1 MYAAPPEIMTE
12 VFTRLPDH
20 LHHQG
25 APNDWVKVTRPGAR
39 LHSFLEGPSFDR
51 AGNLYCVDVPY
62 GRIFRI
68 APDGSWV
75 VAAEYSGEP
84 NGLKIH
90 RDGRIFIADHL
101 DGILVMDPE
110 TGRIKPFCNRSNLER
125 FRGCNDLFFAQ
136 NGDLYFTDPGR
147 TSLSDPT
154 GRVYRIRAA
163 TGALELL
170 IDNVPYPNGLV
181 LNSEETQVLLAV
193 TRGNAIWR
201 FAAEADQMGRMVGLF
216 IQLSGGLAGP
226 DGLAVDEEG
235 NLAVVHAQHGTVWL
249 FSRWGEPILRV
260 RSCAGRALTNLAYGG
275 PDRRTL
281 FITDAETGSVL
292 TARMPVPG
300 RAMFSHC

>member
-1 MYAAPPEIMTE
+1 MYAAPPEIMAE
-12 VFTRLPDH
+12 VFARLPEH
-20 LHHQG
+20 LRHEG
-25 APNDWVKVTRPGAR
+25 EPNHWVKVTRPGVR

-51 AGNLYCVDVPY
+51 EGNLYCVDVPY
-62 GRIFRI
+62 GRVFRI
-68 APDGSWV
+68 APDGNWT
-75 VAAEYSGEP
+75 VAAQYAGEP

-101 DGILVMDPE
+101 DGILVMDPG
-110 TGRIKPFCNRSNLER
+110 TGRIEPFCTRPNLER
-125 FRGCNDLFFAQ
+125 FRGCNDLVFAS

-154 GRVYRIRAA
+154 GRVYRIRAGTDA
-163 TGALELL
+163 PELL
-170 IDNVPYPNGLV
+170 LDNVPYPNGLV
-181 LNSEETQVLLAV
+181 LNPEETQVLLAV

-201 FAAEADQMGRMVGLF
+201 FAAEGDRMSRMVGLF

-226 DGLAVDEEG
+226 DGLAIDEEG

-249 FSRWGEPILRV
+249 FSRWGEPLLRV
-260 RSCAGRALTNLAYGG
+260 RSCAGRSLTNCAYGG

-281 FITDAETGSVL
+281 YITDAETGSIL

-300 RAMFSHC
+300 RAMFSHA

>member
-1 MYAAPPEIMTE
+1 MYAAPPEITTE
-12 VFTRLPDH
+12 VFTRLPEH
-20 LHHQG
+20 LRYRG
-25 APNDWVKVTRPGAR
+25 EPNDWVRVTRPGAR
-39 LHSFLEGPSFDR
+39 LDSFLEGPSFDR

-68 APDGSWV
+68 SPDGSWT
-75 VAAEYSGEP
+75 VAAEYAGEP

-101 DGILVMDPE
+101 EGILVMDPE
-110 TGRIKPFCNRSNLER
+110 TGAIEPFCTRQNLER
-125 FRGCNDLFFAQ
+125 FRGCNDLFFAR

-154 GRVYRIRAA
+154 GRVYRIRAVS
-163 TGALELL
+163 GSLELL
-170 IDNVPYPNGLV
+170 LDNVPYPNGLV
-181 LNSEETQVLLAV
+181 MNPEETQVLLAV

-201 FAAEADQMGRMVGLF
+201 FAVEADRTSRMVGLF
-216 IQLSGGLAGP
+216 IQLSGGQAGP
-226 DGLAVDEEG
+226 DGLALDEDG
-235 NLAVVHAQHGTVWL
+235 NVAIVHAQHGTIWL
-249 FSRWGEPILRV
+249 FSPWGEPILRV

-281 FITDAETGSVL
+281 FIMDAETGSVL

-300 RAMFSHC
+300 RAMFSHT